1 MKPYRINEISKKYV
15 DYDMIRMHTEL
26 PMFPDSRLRL
36 LYSLLNLNPSSAQQS
51 ELYTLVIAL
60 VQLGIDTHERIDTET
75 DRISEHDMRSR
86 QLKILGGDYFS
97 ANYYRLL
104 SQAGQIE
111 MISKI
116 SIAVSEVNRLKM
128 NFYIKMNQLNVTA
141 DEYLSQTVQLKS
153 ELLEVFAS
161 VLEGH
166 LSRLWPELLRGLC
179 RCEAFLE
186 EMNRTESTD
195 QFPRSWAYWHVM
207 QIGTQEEQRQL
218 QLNPQESVL
227 VSALMEKYEVRHQ
240 LAAKLKLAVEGVRS
254 VASRLQSD
262 EIADELQHITEA
274 FLVKM
279 ARPAPAL

>member
-15 DYDMIRMHTEL
+15 DYDMIRMHTDL
-26 PMFPDSRLRL
+26 PAFPDSRLRL
-36 LYSLLNLNPSSAQQS
+36 LYSLLNQNHSTAQQS

-60 VQLGIDTHERIDTET
+60 VQLAIDTHERIDTET
-75 DRISEHDMRSR
+75 VRISETEMRSR
-86 QLKILGGDYFS
+86 QLKILAGDYFS

-116 SIAVSEVNRLKM
+116 SVAVSEVNRLKM
-128 NFYIKMNQLNVTA
+128 NFYIKMNQLKVTA
-141 DEYLSQTVQLKS
+141 DEYLSQIVQLKS
-153 ELLEVFAS
+153 ELLEAFSS

-166 LSRLWPELLRGLC
+166 LSRIWPEVLRGLC
-179 RCEAFLE
+179 RCEAVLE

-207 QIGTQEEQRQL
+207 QEGTEEEQHQL
-218 QLNPQESVL
+218 QHNPQESVL
-227 VSALMEKYEVRHQ
+227 VNAMLEKYKVRHL
-240 LAAKLKLAVEGVRS
+240 LASKLKQAVEGVRS
-254 VASRLQSD
+254 IASRLQSD
-262 EIADELQHITEA
+262 EIAEVLQHITEA